1 MAALELRN
9 VDHRS
14 RERYSE
20 QLFELF
26 VGKFGMDVD
35 VIDAYPLLS
44 SFLQWNFHYLT
55 QPVLSHQSIELKS
68 WPLQERFR
76 IAMRLGRRP
85 PPEFQRTVGLPISEI
100 VQLSDVYLGTALHW
114 AASGWCRQVDSWF
127 DFDASSPPGY
137 NDLEK
142 FILTLMEDKTL
153 LHAREKHGRTP
164 LMCLLDYHWF
174 HEEED
179 ELWIPFFG
187 AHEGCAIATERWGML
202 LGHAGVPLPQYVERE
217 NALLAS
223 RSSEVGIRLR
233 SPKYG
238 RAFDLNRF
246 VISEQGS
253 LQLEAIAITELS
265 IWEFRPPPGLFL
277 DSLEEH
283 STIFWTPDIE
293 DGGRDRWQKTS
304 SRKFRTNPFVWTV
317 EHERQA
323 DEMETFMTLFFW
335 NAHDDH
341 SALALLASRDGRRR
355 ARESQRTR
363 YRSSSMPPLR
373 AYIHEDPFS
382 FGLPCSPFS
391 VPGLGEVPTYLHK
404 CLFDAKWGFQA
415 PNDDGEHSW
424 RECMKGCRGRLDFTS
439 FFGEFLTHTASQQ
452 KRMASEWERI
462 GRIVEVD

>member
-14 RERYSE
+14 RESQERYSE

-223 RSSEVGIRLR
+223 RGSEVGIRLR
-233 SPKYG
+233 SPNYG

-265 IWEFRPPPGLFL
+265 I
-277 DSLEEH
+277 
-283 STIFWTPDIE
+283 
-293 DGGRDRWQKTS
+293 
-304 SRKFRTNPFVWTV
+304 
-317 EHERQA
+317 
-323 DEMETFMTLFFW
+323 
-335 NAHDDH
+335 
-341 SALALLASRDGRRR
+341 
-355 ARESQRTR
+355 
-363 YRSSSMPPLR
+363 
-373 AYIHEDPFS
+373 
-382 FGLPCSPFS
+382 
-391 VPGLGEVPTYLHK
+391 
-404 CLFDAKWGFQA
+404 
-415 PNDDGEHSW
+415 
-424 RECMKGCRGRLDFTS
+424 
-439 FFGEFLTHTASQQ
+439 
-452 KRMASEWERI
+452 
-462 GRIVEVD
+462 

>member
-1 MAALELRN
+1 MAANELRY

-14 RERYSE
+14 RERNSE
-20 QLFELF
+20 LSELF

-35 VIDAYPLLS
+35 FIDAHPLLS
-44 SFLQWNFHYLT
+44 SFLEWNFQYLT
-55 QPVLSHQSIELKS
+55 QPVLSHKSIELKS

-76 IAMRLGRRP
+76 IAMRLCRRP
-85 PPEFQRTVGLPISEI
+85 PSEFQRTVGLPISQI

-114 AASGWCRQVDSWF
+114 AASGWYRQVDSWF
-127 DFDASSPPGY
+127 DFDASTPPGY

-164 LMCLLDYHWF
+164 LMCLLDYNWF

-187 AHEGCAIATERWGML
+187 AYGGCAIATERWGML
-202 LGHAGVPLPQYVERE
+202 LGHAGVPLPHYVERE

-223 RSSEVGIRLR
+223 RGSKVGIRLR
-233 SPKYG
+233 SPKDG
-238 RAFDLNRF
+238 RDFDLSRF

-253 LQLEAIAITELS
+253 LQLEAIAVTELS

-277 DSLEEH
+277 DSLEECP
-283 STIFWTPDIE
+283 TIFWAPGIE

-323 DEMETFMTLFFW
+323 DEIETFTTLFLW
-335 NAHDDH
+335 KAHDDH
-341 SALALLASRDGRRR
+341 SALALLADRDGRRR
-355 ARESQRTR
+355 ARENHGTR
-363 YRSSSMPPLR
+363 HRSSSMPPLR
-373 AYIHEDPFS
+373 AYIHDEPSDFWVPRFR
-382 FGLPCSPFS
+382 FS
-391 VPGLGEVPTYLHK
+391 VPGLGEVPSFLHK
-404 CLFDAKWGFQA
+404 CPFDAKWGIMVL
-415 PNDDGEHSW
+415 NGDGEHSL

-439 FFGEFLTHTASQQ
+439 LFGEFLTRTASQQ
-452 KRMASEWERI
+452 KRMASELERI